1 MKKITLF
8 LVSLVFAGVSALWAQ
23 NVQISG
29 IVTDAADGQP
39 LLGVS
44 VVVKGTPVSVL
55 TGVDGRYTISV
66 PADATLVFSFV
77 GLETHE
83 QAVAGRTVINV
94 TLKSDAVTLS
104 DVVVVA
110 YGTTTKERF
119 TGSVAVLKSEKLL
132 KGETSN
138 VTKILEGAVAGV
150 QTASSTGQP
159 GSSASIR
166 VRGLGSI
173 SASSAPL
180 IVVDGVPYE
189 GSLNSI
195 ASQDIET
202 LNVLK
207 DAAATS
213 MYGARGSNGVLLI
226 TTKRAETGKVKINF
240 EARAGINS
248 RGVPAYNMVTNP
260 ADFYELSWEAQRN
273 NLLEAG
279 TVYNVGQITSNG
291 LIEGAL
297 GLGYNIYKGVADA
310 ELINPVT
317 GKINPAATE
326 KKWNESW
333 LTDPF
338 KNKLRQEY
346 NLNVSSGTENT
357 NAYFSA
363 GYINDKG
370 YIDKSDFS
378 RINVRGKIDQK
389 FKNFF
394 KAGVNVA
401 YAQTS
406 SNAPV
411 PSGGGNV
418 YSNIFFF
425 SQSIAPIYPI
435 YKYDL
440 GTGEPLYN
448 SDGSRAYDFGAGNVK
463 NGIKNGTEVNGSTVT
478 VPNRPYAA
486 EQNPL
491 YVLQNDYTHSVTD
504 NLSSRAYVELKF
516 LDGFTFTANIAY
528 DIFNVTY
535 NDFTNPTIGNG
546 VTYGGIGSRYSQ
558 RYAAINANQLLNYS
572 KEFGKHKIDVLLG
585 HEIKADEEIYF
596 EGTKMQFFDPYNP
609 ELGNAGSMSG
619 LDSYTEKYRLEGFL
633 SRAEYSF
640 DNRYM
645 LSGSFRRDASSI
657 FHPDVRWGNFWSVGA
672 AWRAKEE
679 AFLADVEQIDNLRLR
694 ASYGTQGNDAI
705 IDAYGNRYYNL
716 YVDQY
721 NITSDG
727 TYPSPVLALRGAPD
741 LTWEKSTNLTIGF
754 ESRFFDRVTLN
765 IDYFIKE
772 TRDMIYQKP
781 LPSSSGAPS
790 WIWDN
795 QIDMKNAGWEFEVNV
810 DLLKTADLSWSIAAN
825 LTTLKNEL
833 TKLPADKTDPAGYRA
848 GNYWRKLGGTLY
860 DLYYPLY
867 AGVDKTTGKALWY
880 KDVKDADGNITGR
893 ETTDNYSDVTY
904 YETGKS
910 ALPNFYGG
918 FSTDVTAY
926 GFDLSIQTAFQS
938 GGYVYDSFYSGFMHG
953 GEAPGENWHTDA
965 FKRWTPSNTDTD
977 VPRLSAGDKDLNGA
991 SDRFLISASYLS
1003 LKNITLGYTFPR
1015 SVIDKI
1021 KLRTLRIYLSGD
1033 NLGLW
1038 SARKGLDPRQ
1048 SFSGTTG
1055 SGVYSA
1061 LRTVSVGLSIGL

>member
-1 MKKITLF
+1 MKKITTF
-8 LVSLVFAGVSALWAQ
+8 LLCVVFAGALWAQ

-29 IVTDAADGQP
+29 VVTDAANGEP
-39 LLGVS
+39 LPGVS
-44 VVVKGTPVSVL
+44 VVVKGAQVSVS
-55 TGVDGRYTISV
+55 TDVNGRYTISV

-77 GLETHE
+77 GLKTQE
-83 QAVAGRTVINV
+83 QAVAGRATINV
-94 TLKSDAVTLS
+94 ALEETAVALS

-119 TGSVAVLKSEKLL
+119 TGSVAVIKNEKLV

-138 VTKILEGAVAGV
+138 VTKALEGAVAGV
-150 QTASSTGQP
+150 QTASPSGQP
-159 GSSASIR
+159 GSSAAIR

-189 GSLNSI
+189 GSLNTI
-195 ASQDIET
+195 APQDIET
-202 LNVLK
+202 MNVLK

-213 MYGARGSNGVLLI
+213 MYGARGSNGVLMI
-226 TTKRAETGKVKINF
+226 TTKRGETGKVKVNF

-248 RGVPAYNMVTNP
+248 RGVPAYNVLTNT
-260 ADFYELSWEAQRN
+260 ADYYELAWEAQRN
-273 NLLEAG
+273 NLVEAG

-291 LIEGAL
+291 LITGSL

-338 KNKLRQEY
+338 KNNLRQEY
-346 NLNVSSGTENT
+346 NLNVSGGTENT
-357 NAYFSA
+357 NAYFSL
-363 GYINDKG
+363 G
-370 YIDKSDFS
+370 YIDDGGYIEKSDFS
-378 RINVRGKIDQK
+378 RFSIRGKVDQK
-389 FKNFF
+389 YKDFF

-411 PSGGGNV
+411 ASTGSTT

-440 GTGEPLYN
+440 GNGNPIYN
-448 SDGSRAYDFGAGNVK
+448 ADGSRAYDFGSDNYK
-463 NGIKNGTEVNGSTVT
+463 DGIKNGDKVDGSTVV

-491 YVLQNDYTHSVTD
+491 YALQNDETRSVVD
-504 NLSSRAYVELKF
+504 NLSTRAYVELKF

-528 DIFNVTY
+528 DIFNVNY
-535 NDFTNPTIGNG
+535 NDYTNPAIGNG
-546 VTYGGIGSRYSQ
+546 ASYGGIGSRYSQ

-585 HEIKADEEIYF
+585 HEIKADEEIYLY
-596 EGTKMQFFDPYNP
+596 GSKMQFFDPYNP
-609 ELGNAGSMSG
+609 ELGNAGSMST
-619 LDSYTEKYRLEGFL
+619 LTSYTEKYRLEGYL

-640 DNRYM
+640 DDKYM

-672 AWRAKEE
+672 AWRIKEE
-679 AFLADVEQIDNLRLR
+679 SFLADIDQINSLRLR

-705 IDAYGNRYYNL
+705 YYSSGVRYYNL
-716 YVDQY
+716 YEDQY

-741 LTWEKSTNLTIGF
+741 LTWEKSNNLTVGF
-754 ESRFFDRVTLN
+754 ESKFFDRVSLN
-765 IDYFIKE
+765 VDFFIKE
-772 TRDMIYQKP
+772 TKDMIYQKP
-781 LPSSSGAPS
+781 LPTSLGSPS
-790 WIWDN
+790 WVWDN
-795 QIDMKNAGWEFEVNV
+795 QIDMENTGWEFDVNV
-810 DLLKTADLSWSIAAN
+810 DILKTADISWSVAAN
-825 LTTLKNEL
+825 LTTLNNEL
-833 TKLPADKTDPAGYRA
+833 TKLPDDKTDPAGYRA
-848 GNYWRKLGGTLY
+848 GNYWRKIGGTLY
-860 DLYYPLY
+860 DWYLPAY
-867 AGVDKTTGKALWY
+867 AGVDKATGKALWY
-880 KDVKDADGNITGR
+880 MDVKDANGNITGQT
-893 ETTDNYSDVTY
+893 TTDDYANVTY

-910 ALPNFYGG
+910 ALPDFYGG

-926 GFDLSIQTAFQS
+926 GFDLSIQTAFS
-938 GGYVYDSFYSGFMHG
+938 VGGYVYDSYYASLMGG
-953 GEAPGENWHTDA
+953 GEEPGANWHTDA
-965 FKRWTPSNTDTD
+965 YKRWTPSNTDTD
-977 VPRLSAGDKDLNGA
+977 VPRLSAGDQDLNGL
-991 SDRFLISASYLS
+991 SDRFLISASYFS
-1003 LKNITLGYTFPR
+1003 LKNITLGYTFPKNIV
-1015 SVIDKI
+1015 SKAKI
-1021 KLRTLRIYLSGD
+1021 SSLRVYASAD
-1033 NLGLW
+1033 NLALV

-1048 SFSGTTG
+1048 SFSGATG
-1055 SGVYSA
+1055 IGIYSA
-1061 LRTVSVGLSIGL
+1061 LRTVSFGLSIGL